1 MIGTTQRRRRGFQPS
16 VESLSSRIAPTIF
29 IPPPLPPPVPPPF
42 PCGSDTPPTIPPGP
56 TIPLSGD
63 SEKLTLECVE
73 TPNGGTKEVA

>member
-29 IPPPLPPPVPPPF
+29 IPPPLPPPTAPSF
-42 PCGSDTPPTIPPGP
+42 PCGSDKPPTIPPGP

-63 SEKLTLECVE
+63 SDKLTAEYVE
-73 TPNGGTKEVA
+73 SLNATEAA